1 MPLVPITVV
10 MNTLAIGVSGLHS
23 AEVRLAASAH
33 NVANLTTE
41 GFRQVRTIQEEV
53 VTGGSTARIDRV
65 RSPAEVDLVHETVER
80 SRASLQYT
88 ASLRL
93 IAVEADLRGQ
103 LADLLV

>member
-1 MPLVPITVV
+1 
-10 MNTLAIGVSGLHS
+10 MNTLAIGVSGLQS

-41 GFRQVRTIQEEV
+41 GFRPVRTVQEEV
-53 VTGGSTARIDRV
+53 VTGGSRARTHQV
-65 RSPAEVDLVHETVER
+65 RGSAEIDLVHETVER
-80 SRASLQYT
+80 TRASLQYT

-93 IAVEADLRGQ
+93 IAVETDLRGQ

>member
-1 MPLVPITVV
+1 MPITVL
-10 MNTLAIGVSGLHS
+10 MNTLALGASGLHS

-41 GFRQVRTIQEEV
+41 GFRPVRTIQEEV
-53 VTGGSTARIDRV
+53 VTGGSTARIDRF
-65 RSPAEVDLVHETVER
+65 RGPAEVDLVHESIER

-93 IAVEADLRGQ
+93 IAVDTELRGL